1 MNCIAIVGLVKGK
14 SRERKT
20 RDTQNATLRGP
31 RAPYRLSYQP
41 FPSALPPPALPCI
54 TLLSPYF
61 FNSPSILPTFPLLT
75 LHKSQV
81 TMAEAEPTATQT
93 SEAPSAP
100 QDKRAQLE
108 DLVARAAAKDAIKD
122 HDSASEL
129 YSQATELQ
137 TELNG
142 EMSPQNADLLYAYG
156 KSLYNVAVSKSDV
169 LGSKVAGEPQAQT
182 APAAN
187 ATSAGSTS
195 TSENLVKDAISSAMT
210 KNATSMKEKST
221 QSEVAQSKP
230 YFQFTGDENFVDSD
244 SEGEEDGDAAGEE
257 DEDDFANAFEVL
269 DLARI
274 LYLKKLEAA
283 EEANDV
289 KGKSAELSVDLK
301 HIKERLADTYDLQAE
316 ISLEAERFTDA
327 VTDLRTAL
335 DLRYSLF
342 PFEDASVA
350 ECHYKLSLA
359 LEFASVQQ
367 HGEDDERKTVDEEM
381 RKEAATQMERAIE
394 SCKVR
399 MSQEEKKLETDKEM
413 DEDKVTATKRKIANV
428 KEIIADMEQRVSQPL
443 HQLPLSYSLADTSI
457 QLIDLHRSP
466 ASIEQNDQDNEAML
480 KGILGQIVGQSPT
493 DQKARLEA
501 ASKEATDLS
510 SLVRRKPA
518 SKPSQQEATASK
530 RPAENEPTE
539 GASKRARVDDA

>member
-1 MNCIAIVGLVKGK
+1 MA
-14 SRERKT
+14 E
-20 RDTQNATLRGP
+20 P
-31 RAPYRLSYQP
+31 E
-41 FPSALPPPALPCI
+41 SALTQAP
-54 TLLSPYF
+54 
-61 FNSPSILPTFPLLT
+61 
-75 LHKSQV
+75 
-81 TMAEAEPTATQT
+81 EATPVA
-93 SEAPSAP
+93 

-108 DLVARAAAKDAIKD
+108 DLIARAAAKDAIKD

-142 EMSPQNADLLYAYG
+142 EMSPENADLLYAYG

-169 LGSKVAGEPQAQT
+169 LGSKVAGEPQAQN
-182 APAAN
+182 APTAN

-195 TSENLVKDAISSAMT
+195 AGENLVKDAVSSALT
-210 KNATSMKEKST
+210 KEATTMKGESS
-221 QSEVAQSKP
+221 QSEAAQSKP

-244 SEGEEDGDAAGEE
+244 SDGEESGDAAGEE
-257 DEDDFANAFEVL
+257 DDDFANAFEVL

-274 LYLKKLEAA
+274 LYLKKLKAA
-283 EEANDV
+283 EEANDA
-289 KGKSAELSVDLK
+289 KGKSTELPETLK

-367 HGEDDERKTVDEEM
+367 HGVDDEKKTVDQEM
-381 RKEAATQMERAIE
+381 RKEAATQMERAVE

-399 MSQEEKKLETDKEM
+399 MSQETKKLEADKAM

-428 KEIIADMEQRVSQPL
+428 QEIIADMEQRVS
-443 HQLPLSYSLADTSI
+443 
-457 QLIDLHRSP
+457 SP
-466 ASIEQNDQDNEAML
+466 FIS
-480 KGILGQIVGQSPT
+480 
-493 DQKARLEA
+493 RF
-501 ASKEATDLS
+501 
-510 SLVRRKPA
+510 
-518 SKPSQQEATASK
+518 
-530 RPAENEPTE
+530 
-539 GASKRARVDDA
+539 